1 MLPKNSKNS
10 SSIKKIKMA
19 EDLSLLSDEANYR
32 DTLQA
37 YLKYMEQ
44 LPPQKLWMK
53 EELGPRIK

>member
-1 MLPKNSKNS
+1 
-10 SSIKKIKMA
+10 MA
-19 EDLSLLSDEANYR
+19 EDLSLLSDAANYR

-44 LPPQKLWMK
+44 LPPQKQWMK